1 MPDKRQQSVMLID
14 GYGLI
19 FRAYHAIDS
28 AMATS
33 SGEQTNAVF
42 GFARMLLDVL
52 ESQRPD
58 YAIVALEGGKT
69 FRHEEYRRVQGK
81 SRRHAGRPAFAE
93 STGFAK
99 SSMR

>member
-28 AMATS
+28 AMSTS

-42 GFARMLLDVL
+42 GFTRMLLDVL

-69 FRHEEYRRVQGK
+69 FRHDEYRRLQGK
-81 SRRHAGRPAFAE
+81 SRRHAGRPPFA
-93 STGFAK
+93 SPPGSSK
-99 SSMR
+99 SSRR